1 MPYATREALKTVI
14 ESIYMNGWGCVL
26 INLYSLKKK
35 KKTVGELIL
44 ESDLVLWLQF
54 ADLGLTV

>member
-26 INLYSLKKK
+26 INLYLFKKK
-35 KKTVGELIL
+35 QKNKKPVGELIL
-44 ESDLVLWLQF
+44 
-54 ADLGLTV
+54 